1 MEYAIEVRNLTKE
14 YENFKLENVSFNVG
28 KGIIMGFIGENGAG
42 KSTTIKAILNLI
54 KKDNGLITVLGKEI
68 NRNEKGIKNELGI
81 VLNDGNFN
89 EKLNVKA
96 INKIMK
102 NIYKRWDDD
111 VFYKYIEK
119 FNIDTSKKIE
129 EFSKGMKM
137 KLSIAIALS
146 HKAKILI
153 LDEATS
159 GLDPVARDEVLDILM
174 EFIQNEE
181 NSILMSS
188 HITSDLEKIAD
199 YITFIHNGEIIF
211 SENKDKLIYD
221 MGVVKCTEKQF
232 KTIEV
237 QDRMFYKKG
246 IFNYEVL
253 IDNRD
258 EFSKKYPS
266 LVINNSNLEE
276 IMLFYIKGDK

>member
-28 KGIIMGFIGENGAG
+28 KGTIMGFIGENGAG
-42 KSTTIKAILNLI
+42 KSTT
-54 KKDNGLITVLGKEI
+54 ITVLGKEI

-159 GLDPVARDEVLDILM
+159 GLDPVARDDVLDILM
-174 EFIQNEE
+174 
-181 NSILMSS
+181 
-188 HITSDLEKIAD
+188 
-199 YITFIHNGEIIF
+199 
-211 SENKDKLIYD
+211 
-221 MGVVKCTEKQF
+221 
-232 KTIEV
+232 
-237 QDRMFYKKG
+237 
-246 IFNYEVL
+246 
-253 IDNRD
+253 
-258 EFSKKYPS
+258 
-266 LVINNSNLEE
+266 
-276 IMLFYIKGDK
+276 

>member
-28 KGIIMGFIGENGAG
+28 KGTIMGFIGENGAG

-199 YITFIHNGEIIF
+199 YITFIHNGKIIF
-211 SENKDKLIYD
+211 SENKDKLVYD